1 MKSLL
6 KLFSFRNNSQAFDLE
21 GSIEVETPD
30 EHTIVITRQNKD
42 QTVTATARINLA
54 DGTYQVT
61 ENGQDIV
68 F

>member
-1 MKSLL
+1 MQSLL

-42 QTVTATARINLA
+42 QTATAE
-54 DGTYQVT
+54 GTYQVT
-61 ENGQDIV
+61 ENGQEMV

>member
-1 MKSLL
+1 M
-6 KLFSFRNNSQAFDLE
+6 
-21 GSIEVETPD
+21 ETPD

-42 QTVTATARINLA
+42 QTVTAVARIDLA
-54 DGTYQVT
+54 EGTYQVT

>member
-1 MKSLL
+1 M
-6 KLFSFRNNSQAFDLE
+6 
-21 GSIEVETPD
+21 ETPD
-30 EHTIVITRQNKD
+30 EQTIVIKRQNND
-42 QTVTATARINLA
+42 QTVTAVARINLA